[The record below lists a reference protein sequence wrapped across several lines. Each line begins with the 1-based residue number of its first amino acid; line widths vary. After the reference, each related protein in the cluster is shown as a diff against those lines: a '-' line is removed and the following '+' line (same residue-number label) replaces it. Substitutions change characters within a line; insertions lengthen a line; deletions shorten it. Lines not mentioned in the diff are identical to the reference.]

1 MTVSAIL
8 KEKGDEIFS
17 LSPGQSLSE
26 AAEMLA
32 EKRVGALLVLDGD
45 RMAGIL
51 SERDIVR
58 ALAAKGASV
67 LESPVADT
75 MTRKVRHCEPSD
87 TVSRVMEIMTEGRF
101 RHLPVMEGGDLVG
114 FISIGDVVKRRIGEV
129 QQEAESIR
137 EYVAAGG

>member
-32 EKRVGALLVLDGD
+32 EKRVGALLVLDGG